1 MFFFNLFIYQKKSF
15 EKSAITRSKQYFK
28 NLKAT
33 LTKMFS
39 QFDDFNKCKISEVL
53 MILSMFISLS
63 SAKFNIWNLV

>member
-39 QFDDFNKCKISEVL
+39 QFDDFNKCKR
-53 MILSMFISLS
+53 
-63 SAKFNIWNLV
+63 AKFPRF